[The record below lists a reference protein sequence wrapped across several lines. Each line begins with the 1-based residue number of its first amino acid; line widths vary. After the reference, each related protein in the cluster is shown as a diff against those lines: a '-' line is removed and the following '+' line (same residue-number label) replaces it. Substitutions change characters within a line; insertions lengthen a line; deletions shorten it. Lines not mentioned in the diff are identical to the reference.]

1 MSEVQEPRGSF
12 TFIGGEIDLDL
23 KPPPTLESFYQFC
36 GQRKLMGVRC
46 ESCEAVLLPP
56 RMLCP
61 RCGSSNS
68 EWVELKGTGEL
79 LTYSVIH
86 VAPAT
91 FQPLVPYAVGIVA
104 LAEGARLPG
113 IIRVRPEDLRVGL
126 ELKIAF
132 EPSTSKNWPSWP
144 RYFFVRADTS

>member
-1 MSEVQEPRGSF
+1 M
-12 TFIGGEIDLDL
+12 DL

-36 GQRKLMGVRC
+36 AQRKLMGVRC
-46 ESCEAVLLPP
+46 ESCKAVLLPP

-79 LTYSVIH
+79 LTYSAIH
-86 VAPAT
+86 VATPT
-91 FQPLVPYAVGIVA
+91 FQSLVPYAVGIVS
-104 LAEGARLPG
+104 LTEGARLPG
-113 IIRVRPEDLRVGL
+113 IIRVKPEDLRIGL
-126 ELKIAF
+126 ELRIAF

-144 RYFFVRADTS
+144 RYFFVRTDTP